1 MRAAPTAQDD
11 FGDLSDGSPKEACGV
26 FGVYAPGQPVAHMTY
41 LGLYALQH
49 RGQESA
55 GMAVSDGEDVTV
67 VKDMGLVSHVFD
79 DRTLAPLTGHLA
91 IGHTRYST
99 TGSSTWRNAQP
110 VYRSAGATQFALGHN
125 GNLVNTEE
133 LAVAAGMLPG
143 TVASDSDLVAELVAA
158 ALDRS
163 QEEDEGAAPAA
174 GSGTRLEE
182 ALQAVLPSLRGA
194 FSLVFIDEHQIIG
207 VRDPN
212 GFRPLCLGH
221 LGSGGWVLASE
232 SPALDV
238 VGAEFVREIEPG
250 EMVVIDEAGVRSFHP
265 FPPEQ
270 VDPKLCIFEFVYFAR
285 PDTRLYGQSVHH
297 ARVRQG
303 ELLAEQAPV
312 EADMVMGVPES
323 GIPAAEGYARA
334 SGIPYGQGLVKNR
347 YIGRTFIAPSQ
358 EMRALGV
365 RMKLNP
371 LKENLQGK
379 RVVVVDDS
387 VVRGTTQKQLVK
399 MLREA
404 GVKEVHLRLT
414 SPPIKWSCFYGIDTG
429 ERNELLAANLELDQI
444 RSFLNVDSL
453 AFITLDRLVASTGTS
468 ASGFCDACFTGHYP
482 VAVPVTLRKG
492 VLEADDAAAGSG
504 CDPAP
509 IATTQALFASGLLPA
524 DEARQ
529 ADAPVVPAAPADGA
543 PAPAPRTSEDPIHG

>member
-1 MRAAPTAQDD
+1 MARADGTLSHDLLPGEKGPQD
-11 FGDLSDGSPKEACGV
+11 ACGV
-26 FGVYAPGQPVAHMTY
+26 FGVWAPGEEVAKLTY
-41 LGLYALQH
+41 FGLYALQH
-49 RGQESA
+49 RGQEAA
-55 GMAVSDGEDVTV
+55 GIAVSEGGSIV
-67 VKDMGLVSHVFD
+67 VYKDLGLVSQVFD
-79 DRTLAPLTGHLA
+79 EPTLASLRGHLA
-91 IGHTRYST
+91 IGHCRYST
-99 TGSSTWRNAQP
+99 TGSSTWENAQP
-110 VYRSAGATQFALGHN
+110 TFRTSRSGTGVALGHN
-125 GNLVNTEE
+125 GNLVNTGE
-133 LAVAAGMLPG
+133 LADEAGMLPG
-143 TVASDSDLVAELVAA
+143 TVASDSDLVAELVARE
-158 ALDRS
+158 LDRNE
-163 QEEDEGAAPAA
+163 QAREHDPALPAP
-174 GSGTRLEE
+174 TLDI
-182 ALQAVLPSLRGA
+182 ALAAVLPHLQGA
-194 FSLVFIDEHQIIG
+194 FSLVLMDEHRVIG

-212 GFRPLCLGH
+212 GFRPLCLGR
-221 LGSGGWVLASE
+221 LEQGGWVLASE

-238 VGAEFVREIEPG
+238 VGADFVREIEPG
-250 EMVVIDEAGVRSFHP
+250 EMVVIDADGVRSARP
-265 FPPEQ
+265 FPA
-270 VDPKLCIFEFVYFAR
+270 DRLNPKLCVFEFVYFAR
-285 PDTRLYGQSVHH
+285 PDTRLYGKSVHF

-429 ERNELLAANLELDQI
+429 ERSELLANGLEIDEIRQYLNL
-444 RSFLNVDSL
+444 DSI
-453 AFITLDRLVASTGTS
+453 AFITLDRLISSTGTS
-468 ASGFCDACFTGHYP
+468 GSGFCDACFTGNYP
-482 VAVPVTLRKG
+482 VAVPVTLSKG
-492 VLEADDAAAGSG
+492 VLEADDSLGGAG

-509 IATTQALFASGLLPA
+509 VPVTTEALFGSSLLPA

-529 ADAPVVPAAPADGA
+529 DQ
-543 PAPAPRTSEDPIHG
+543 